1 MCQCSV
7 RTYLHWL
14 VRSVRSA
21 GDSGLKWVERGK
33 ALAADRAGQAEERQG
48 WGQGCLL
55 FIEEG
60 KILKKQDKCSM

>member
-21 GDSGLKWVERGK
+21 GDSGHKWVERGE
-33 ALAADRAGQAEERQG
+33 AF
-48 WGQGCLL
+48 GC
-55 FIEEG
+55 
-60 KILKKQDKCSM
+60 S